1 MPKTNEEVEELL
13 GEWAELLQVTGA
25 DSYRV
30 RAYEKAARSIGG
42 YSKDLRDLDDK
53 EILAIPNVGK
63 HMLERIREYL
73 ETGTAHELEDLRE
86 MVPAGMRE
94 LLRVPGF
101 GPKKAILVHN
111 ELGVSSLSELAAAAE
126 AHKLQGIKGFGVKT
140 EENIL
145 KGIRNYR
152 EQEERIP
159 VDQALESAQRIIAS
173 LQEVSSIDEIA
184 YAGSLR
190 RMRETIGDLDILVA
204 ASDPEPVMDAF
215 VGMARVARVLAKG
228 STKST
233 VVTRRGIQVDLRVVP
248 HDAWGAAL
256 IYFTGSKAHNIK
268 IREIAVKKGLKLSEW
283 GLFLAKDSSTIAAR
297 TEEEVYEALG
307 LPWIP
312 PTMREDR
319 GEVEAAIAGTL
330 VTPIEQH
337 DLRGDLHTHTDLTD
351 GLAPLEE
358 MVAAA
363 AARGYSYYAVTDHA
377 ENLSMTGMAR
387 AAVLE
392 QRGRIA
398 KLQKQY
404 PKMTLLHGCELNIAK
419 DGSVDYDP
427 EFLSKFD
434 VLVASVHSYFRLSR
448 DEQTTRLV
456 TAMENPL
463 VNVIGHPSG
472 RLIGRREAIDFDFEA
487 VCEAAKRTGTAL
499 EVNSFP
505 DRLDLRDDHV
515 RWAIERGVTLSI
527 DTDSHA
533 PKHMDNIRY
542 GIATAQRGWA
552 RKADVLNTRTEKQL
566 RDFIVR
572 KRKRS

>member
-233 VVTRRGIQVDLRVVP
+233 VVTRRGIQVDLRVVS

-427 EFLSKFD
+427 EFLSEFD